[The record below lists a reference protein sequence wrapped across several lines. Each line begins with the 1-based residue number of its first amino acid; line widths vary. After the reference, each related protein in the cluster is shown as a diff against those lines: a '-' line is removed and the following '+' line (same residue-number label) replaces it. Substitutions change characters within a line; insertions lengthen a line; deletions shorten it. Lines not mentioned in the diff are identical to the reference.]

1 MEARIQFRV
10 DEEVKRL
17 AQTAAE
23 RMGITLSDAC
33 RDLAISLAEDQK
45 QTEAN
50 NEWLQNE
57 INKAYE
63 KLDAGK
69 AHFHS
74 HENAMNI
81 IELRKKR
88 VKAKNRI
95 KVE

>member
-1 MEARIQFRV
+1 MEARIQFSV
-10 DEEVKRL
+10 DEKVKRL
-17 AQTAAE
+17 AQTAVE
-23 RMGITLSDAC
+23 RMGITLSAAC

-74 HENAMNI
+74 HA
-81 IELRKKR
+81 LKQKKT
-88 VKAKNRI
+88 
-95 KVE
+95 E